1 MKATPAKAVSK
12 SAKEEKKTAKV
23 VWDAKDTAALA
34 NTNDPVEAEKLVLRY
49 FASVDVDGSG
59 FIEKEEMVT
68 VVKSLYEIEI
78 SKRPEFKDA
87 LARKDPKILEAIRVE
102 TEKIAIDTIKKMD
115 LDTDGRVS

>member
-1 MKATPAKAVSK
+1 MKATAAKAGLK
-12 SAKEEKKTAKV
+12 GAKEEKKTVKV

-34 NTNDPVEAEKLVLRY
+34 NTNDPAEAEKLVLKY

-59 FIEKEEMVT
+59 FIEKEEMIT

-115 LDTDGRVS
+115 LDKDGRVS

>member
-1 MKATPAKAVSK
+1 MKATPAKAVAK
-12 SAKEEKKTAKV
+12 GAKEEKKTAKV

-115 LDTDGRVS
+115 LDKDGRVS

>member
-1 MKATPAKAVSK
+1 MKVTPAKAVSK

-102 TEKIAIDTIKKMD
+102 TEKIAIDTIKKMN
-115 LDTDGRVS
+115 LDKDGRVS

>member
-115 LDTDGRVS
+115 LDKDGRVS